1 MNADTF
7 FRSYKSYYIY
17 MIISL
22 LSATSAAHA
31 DPLVPSSSLSIK
43 DTVIM
48 ALEENR
54 SLRIAEKQRDGVRAN
69 AEAATGRLLPRIDA
83 SYGVSRTDSP
93 INVFGSKLLQKRFT
107 ASDFTISSLNNPGTI
122 NNYHTDISITVPVY
136 QGGALWAGKHAGDAS
151 AKSAEWQYMAQRQTT
166 ILHVI
171 ETFSRLREL
180 QAERRATEQALAA
193 ARDHLADT
201 QALKRRGLAITSDV
215 MDARSHMLEA
225 GVALE
230 SASHAVTSAQEQ
242 LQRLLGLPP
251 GAPLSISGT
260 VNLALPDQSRDEWLE
275 AAIRNQPELQAAKH
289 RLDAARAHTDVA
301 RAPFRPAVNLQA
313 TEEWNSNTA
322 APRNA
327 NATIAAEVRLNLFSG
342 GTDRARL
349 HAARAAS
356 TARELELEDIA
367 QAIHNEVLT
376 SWRSLQEARNR
387 LVASKQVLRQNME
400 SLRIRKLREQ
410 QGLERSSDVLDAQSR
425 ADQARAKAIRARYAL
440 IIAKARLLASAGQLT
455 PEVVR

>member
-7 FRSYKSYYIY
+7 SWPYKSYYIY

-22 LSATSAAHA
+22 LSATNAAHA
-31 DPLVPSSSLSIK
+31 DPLIPPGSLSIK

-107 ASDFTISSLNNPGTI
+107 ASDFTIANLNNPGTI

-166 ILHVI
+166 ILRVI
-171 ETFSRLREL
+171 ETFSQVREL
-180 QAERRATEQALAA
+180 QAERKATEQALIA
-193 ARDHLADT
+193 ARDHLTDT

-225 GVALE
+225 GIALE
-230 SASHAVTSAQEQ
+230 SVSHAVTSAQEQ
-242 LQRLLGLPP
+242 LQRLLGLP
-251 GAPLSISGT
+251 SGT
-260 VNLALPDQSRDEWLE
+260 PLFTRGTIELALPDQSQDEWLE
-275 AAIRNQPELQAAKH
+275 AATRNQPALQAAKH

-322 APRNA
+322 APKNA

-349 HAARAAS
+349 HAARATT

-376 SWRSLQEARNR
+376 SWRSLQEAKNR
-387 LVASKQVLRQNME
+387 LVASKQVLRQNIE

-455 PEVVR
+455 PEAVR

>member
-1 MNADTF
+1 MNAGTIF
-7 FRSYKSYYIY
+7 KPYKSYYIY
-17 MIISL
+17 IIISL

-31 DPLVPSSSLSIK
+31 EPLFPPGSLSIK

-48 ALEENR
+48 ALEGNR
-54 SLRIAEKQRDGVRAN
+54 SLRIAEEQRDGIRAT
-69 AEAATGRLLPRIDA
+69 AEAATGRLLPRINA

-107 ASDFTISSLNNPGTI
+107 ASDFTLSSLNNPGTI
-122 NNYHTDISITVPVY
+122 NNYHTDISIIVPVY

-151 AKSAEWQYMAQRQTT
+151 AKSAEWQYMAQRQMT

-171 ETFSRLREL
+171 ETFSLLRES
-180 QAERRATEQALAA
+180 QAERRATEQALVA
-193 ARDHLADT
+193 ARDHLAET

-225 GVALE
+225 EVALE
-230 SASHAVTSAQEQ
+230 SASHAVTSTQEK

-251 GAPLSISGT
+251 GAPLSTSGT
-260 VNLALPDQSRDEWLE
+260 IELALPDQSPDEWLE
-275 AAIRNQPELQAAKH
+275 AAIRSQPELQAAKH

-322 APRNA
+322 MPKNA
-327 NATIAAEVRLNLFSG
+327 NASIAAEVRLNLFSG

-349 HAARAAS
+349 HAARAVS

-367 QAIHNEVLT
+367 QAIHNEVLS
-376 SWRSLQEARNR
+376 SWRRLQEAKNR